1 MPGSEDHDDGD
12 TAKGLLQNILERVSN
27 GAETVGSAMHNAR
40 ASYEESGRHFKG
52 KIMSKLMTYGAGMRN
67 DARAFFKNVEVPT
80 EVQTTIYEGYEGDRK
95 VVQTSIP
102 VIDVHELLD
111 FLQTEV
117 QLVCPM
123 DQDDL
128 DCMVPFSIY
137 GDELTLAKDSRDKDS
152 CTIHENL
159 QTLAP
164 ILEHIVWSC
173 NQAGQKFSGGTRWVC
188 AELKG
193 DWKWHER
200 TLTAFSNWFSSSEK
214 AKRFLT
220 PAQSQDIY
228 DNGMLFLKC
237 HLQLTRVS
245 HRLQIFAWILKPK
258 YHAMLHLLEQSHKW
272 HYNSRYTHCFAGE
285 DAMGWLKRA

>member
-67 DARAFFKNVEVPT
+67 DARAFFKNVEVPLAAGTGYVIVPT

-123 DQDDL
+123 DQVRDFWSRLRQNEYPFAKNFPARKDDL

-159 QTLAP
+159 QTLTP

-173 NQAGQKFSGGTRWVC
+173 NQ
-188 AELKG
+188 
-193 DWKWHER
+193 
-200 TLTAFSNWFSSSEK
+200 
-214 AKRFLT
+214 
-220 PAQSQDIY
+220 
-228 DNGMLFLKC
+228 
-237 HLQLTRVS
+237 
-245 HRLQIFAWILKPK
+245 
-258 YHAMLHLLEQSHKW
+258 
-272 HYNSRYTHCFAGE
+272 
-285 DAMGWLKRA
+285 